1 MVEQT
6 ADHILVTD
14 PQGVI
19 LYVNSAFE
27 RVTGYTRVHA
37 VGQTPRLLK
46 SGRHTRAFYEKLWQ
60 TMLAGETFRGTSV
73 NRKKD
78 GSFYYEDKVITP
90 IKDASG
96 KIIYLIS
103 IGQDVTERI
112 KSEEGLEASE
122 AALKIRVESLVAIN
136 AIADSVHRSLSCE
149 AFIQRATEAIV
160 QDTQAPSAAFFVL
173 KLERWCWL
181 LRMGFPAAR
190 WKSVFTLPTK
200 AAFQERPL
208 PKRVW

>member
-1 MVEQT
+1 MSLDNLLYQALVEQT

-19 LYVNSAFE
+19 LYVNPAFE
-27 RVTGYTRVHA
+27 RVTDTAEKMPWARRHVF
-37 VGQTPRLLK
+37 K
-46 SGRHTRAFYEKLWQ
+46 SGRHGRAFYEKLWQ
-60 TMLAGETFRGTSV
+60 TILAGETFRGTSV

-112 KSEEGLEASE
+112 KSEEALEASE
-122 AALKIRVESLVAIN
+122 AALKIRVESLAAIN
-136 AIADSVHRSLSCE
+136 AIADSVHRSLSYE

-160 QDTQAPSAAFFVL
+160 QHTQAPSAAFL
-173 KLERWCWL
+173 C
-181 LRMGFPAAR
+181 
-190 WKSVFTLPTK
+190 
-200 AAFQERPL
+200 
-208 PKRVW
+208 